1 MYATELILFNLST
14 SHFGRFKDTMERL
27 LAPPAA
33 DELRALLRLAAPT
46 FVSSLSFYALSM
58 LEMIFAGHLGTAEMT
73 AVSFSQIIFDFSIIV
88 FTQGFNKGLN
98 ALGSQAYGAKNLL
111 LLGRYA
117 QMGCLGVTLVTVPL
131 ALSWWFI
138 GDLLRVFGVS
148 PASVVLA
155 QQYSKHSTLW
165 LWPRLIYQYLT
176 VYFDCQQIV
185 LPTAIISLTFVLV
198 HVGMNVLVVF
208 GVPSWG
214 WSGMGFAGLPLVMS
228 ITMFGRLGAFVL
240 YMMWYRQFHVRSWV
254 WSAEFFQT
262 KYILPQIRV
271 ALDSHNSMIMLV
283 FFLTSPIYGLGS
295 AGVIRIGMYLG
306 ANEPV
311 KAKQVARVLTICIC
325 CLSVAI
331 ATVLMLNRNVVG
343 HLYSSDPRVW
353 TSMTGICTL
362 AASGYILLSLF
373 YSSMVS
379 SSWTWSHQRLTIS
392 VAIQAI
398 LVAQARALPILGI
411 YWHIGLLGVWM
422 GMSLGYGVTTF
433 VAFYG
438 ATTTNWEDEA
448 ANAVLRSNAKQQ
460 QITETTR
467 LLQDQL

>member
-1 MYATELILFNLST
+1 
-14 SHFGRFKDTMERL
+14 
-27 LAPPAA
+27 
-33 DELRALLRLAAPT
+33 
-46 FVSSLSFYALSM
+46 
-58 LEMIFAGHLGTAEMT
+58 
-73 AVSFSQIIFDFSIIV
+73 
-88 FTQGFNKGLN
+88 
-98 ALGSQAYGAKNLL
+98 
-111 LLGRYA
+111 
-117 QMGCLGVTLVTVPL
+117 
-131 ALSWWFI
+131 
-138 GDLLRVFGVS
+138 
-148 PASVVLA
+148 
-155 QQYSKHSTLW
+155 
-165 LWPRLIYQYLT
+165 
-176 VYFDCQQIV
+176 
-185 LPTAIISLTFVLV
+185 
-198 HVGMNVLVVF
+198 
-208 GVPSWG
+208 
-214 WSGMGFAGLPLVMS
+214 
-228 ITMFGRLGAFVL
+228 
-240 YMMWYRQFHVRSWV
+240 
-254 WSAEFFQT
+254 
-262 KYILPQIRV
+262 
-271 ALDSHNSMIMLV
+271 MIMLV

-373 YSSMVS
+373 YSSM
-379 SSWTWSHQRLTIS
+379 
-392 VAIQAI
+392 AI
-398 LVAQARALPILGI
+398 LVAQARALPILVAFFSGAWVIGVPTAYVVGI